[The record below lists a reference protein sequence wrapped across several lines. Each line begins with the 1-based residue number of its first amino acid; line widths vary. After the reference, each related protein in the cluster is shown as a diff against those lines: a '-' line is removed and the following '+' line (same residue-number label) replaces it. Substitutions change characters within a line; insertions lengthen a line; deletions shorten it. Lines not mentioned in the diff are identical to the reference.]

1 MKRVG
6 LVLALL
12 AAVASA
18 GAQNEPFRPKFHFT
32 PERNWMNDP
41 NGLVYLDGE
50 WHLFYQYNPFGD
62 RWGHMSWGHALS
74 RDLVRWQHLP
84 LAMAEEN
91 GVMVFSGSAVVDVK
105 NTSGFGAGGRP
116 PMVAIYTGH
125 REGRQDQRIAYS
137 NDRGR
142 TWTKVP
148 EPVLDLQMADFRDPK
163 VFWHEGTSRWVMAV
177 SMPNEHVI
185 QFYASPDLKRWT
197 KVGAFGP
204 AGATGGQWECPDLF
218 PLAVEGGGT
227 KWVLIVNINPGGVAG
242 GSGTQYFVGDFDGS
256 GFVAD
261 SGATGTRWADY
272 GSDFYAAVSWN
283 GVPRSDGRRV
293 WIGWMSNWKYG
304 QDVPT
309 SPWRSAMTV
318 PRALTL
324 RRTPAGPVLVQT
336 PVRELDALRT
346 SAARRFDG
354 GTLAAADVWL
364 AAQGDLPSLLDVEL
378 AFDGVRD
385 ATPFDIQLGSGT
397 DERTVVH
404 VDPAAHQLVLDRS
417 RAGRTTFHRDFT
429 LRHPAPLR
437 VVGGEVRVRLLLDA
451 SSLEVFAQRGET
463 VLTDLVFL
471 SPGPRRLSLAADG
484 ASPRVNSIV
493 VNPLAVVR

>member
-1 MKRVG
+1 
-6 LVLALL
+6 
-12 AAVASA
+12 
-18 GAQNEPFRPKFHFT
+18 
-32 PERNWMNDP
+32 
-41 NGLVYLDGE
+41 
-50 WHLFYQYNPFGD
+50 
-62 RWGHMSWGHALS
+62 
-74 RDLVRWQHLP
+74 
-84 LAMAEEN
+84 
-91 GVMVFSGSAVVDVK
+91 
-105 NTSGFGAGGRP
+105 
-116 PMVAIYTGH
+116 
-125 REGRQDQRIAYS
+125 
-137 NDRGR
+137 
-142 TWTKVP
+142 
-148 EPVLDLQMADFRDPK
+148 
-163 VFWHEGTSRWVMAV
+163 
-177 SMPNEHVI
+177 
-185 QFYASPDLKRWT
+185 
-197 KVGAFGP
+197 
-204 AGATGGQWECPDLF
+204 
-218 PLAVEGGGT
+218 
-227 KWVLIVNINPGGVAG
+227 VLIVNINPGGVAG

-256 GFVAD
+256 RFVTD
-261 SGATGTRWADY
+261 SGPTGTHWADY

-293 WIGWMSNWKYG
+293 WIGWMSNWKYA

-318 PRALTL
+318 PRTLTL
-324 RRTPAGPVLVQT
+324 RRTPAGLVLVQT

-354 GTLAAADVWL
+354 GTLAAANAWL

-385 ATPFDIQLGSGT
+385 ATPFDIQLGSGA

-404 VDPAAHQLVLDRS
+404 VDPAARQLVLDRS

-437 VVGGEVRVRLLLDA
+437 IVGGEVRVRLLLDA

-484 ASPRVNSIV
+484 AAPRVRSIV
-493 VNPLAVVR
+493 VNPLAVMR

>member
-1 MKRVG
+1 
-6 LVLALL
+6 
-12 AAVASA
+12 
-18 GAQNEPFRPKFHFT
+18 
-32 PERNWMNDP
+32 
-41 NGLVYLDGE
+41 
-50 WHLFYQYNPFGD
+50 
-62 RWGHMSWGHALS
+62 MSWGHAVS

-91 GVMVFSGSAVVDVK
+91 GVMIFSGSAVVDVK

-148 EPVLDLQMADFRDPK
+148 DPVLDLQMADFRDPK
-163 VFWHEGTSRWVMAV
+163 VFWHDGTSRWIMAV
-177 SMPNEHVI
+177 SLPNEHVI

-197 KVGAFGP
+197 KAGAFGP
-204 AGATGGQWECPDLF
+204 AGATGGVWECPDLF

-227 KWVLIVNINPGGVAG
+227 KWVLIVSINPGGVAG

-256 GFVAD
+256 RFVAD
-261 SGATGTRWADY
+261 SGATGTHWADY

-283 GVPRSDGRRV
+283 GVPHSDGRRV
-293 WIGWMSNWKYG
+293 WIGWMSNWKYA

-318 PRALTL
+318 PRTLTL

-354 GTLAAADVWL
+354 GTLSAANAWL

-385 ATPFDIQLGSGT
+385 ATPFDIQLGSGA

-404 VDPAAHQLVLDRS
+404 VDPAANQLVLDRS
-417 RAGRTTFHRDFT
+417 RAGRTTVHRDFT

-437 VVGGEVRVRLLLDA
+437 IVGGEVRIRLLLDA

-484 ASPRVNSIV
+484 AAPRVRSIV
-493 VNPLAVVR
+493 VNPLAVMR

>member
-1 MKRVG
+1 
-6 LVLALL
+6 VL
-12 AAVASA
+12 
-18 GAQNEPFRPKFHFT
+18 F
-32 PERNWMNDP
+32 
-41 NGLVYLDGE
+41 
-50 WHLFYQYNPFGD
+50 
-62 RWGHMSWGHALS
+62 
-74 RDLVRWQHLP
+74 
-84 LAMAEEN
+84 
-91 GVMVFSGSAVVDVK
+91 
-105 NTSGFGAGGRP
+105 
-116 PMVAIYTGH
+116 
-125 REGRQDQRIAYS
+125 
-137 NDRGR
+137 
-142 TWTKVP
+142 
-148 EPVLDLQMADFRDPK
+148 
-163 VFWHEGTSRWVMAV
+163 
-177 SMPNEHVI
+177 I
-185 QFYASPDLKRWT
+185 QLYASPDVKGWT
-197 KVGAFGP
+197 MAGAFGP

-256 GFVAD
+256 RFVAD
-261 SGATGTRWADY
+261 SGATGTHWADY

-293 WIGWMSNWKYG
+293 WIGWMSNWKYA

-318 PRALTL
+318 PRTLTL
-324 RRTPAGPVLVQT
+324 RRTPAGLVLVQT

-354 GTLAAADVWL
+354 GTLAAANAWL
-364 AAQGDLPSLLDVEL
+364 AALGDLPSLLDVEL
-378 AFDGVRD
+378 AFDGVLD
-385 ATPFDIQLGSGT
+385 ATPFDIQLGSGA

-404 VDPAAHQLVLDRS
+404 VDPAARQLVLDRS

-437 VVGGEVRVRLLLDA
+437 IGGGEVLVRLLLDA

-484 ASPRVNSIV
+484 KSPRVRSIG